1 MDYRDVR
8 ETAKVWGLSER
19 SVRNYCAEG
28 RVPGAVR
35 NGKEWQIPA
44 DAEKP
49 VRLNKRQTL
58 PTTLP
63 ERLQF
68 EKNTGMKGGI
78 YHHVQVQLTYNSNH
92 IEGSHLSEDQ
102 TRLIFETNTLGSAQ
116 VLVDDVLE
124 TANHFLCVDKI
135 IDSYN
140 RPLSEAFIK
149 DLHRTLKNGT
159 TDSRRE
165 WFAVGEY
172 KRIANEVGGKD
183 TTLPEDVSGEMKAL
197 LKNYAALPAIG
208 WDDIIQFHHDFEAIH
223 PFQDGNGRVGR
234 LIMFKECLRAGIVPF
249 IITDREKILYYNG
262 LAKWEESR
270 EYLSETCRLMQDDF
284 RAVLS
289 YFGLSSEEEVL

>member
-1 MDYRDVR
+1 MDWWNVR
-8 ETAKVWGLSER
+8 ETAQVWGVSER

-35 NGKEWQIPA
+35 HGKEWQIPA

-49 VRLNKRQTL
+49 ERLNKRQTL
-58 PTTLP
+58 PNTLP
-63 ERLQF
+63 ERLKF
-68 EKNTGMKGGI
+68 EKDAGIKGGI

-92 IEGSHLSEDQ
+92 IEGSRLSEDQ
-102 TRLIFETNTLGSAQ
+102 TRLIFETNTLGGSQ
-116 VLVDDVLE
+116 VFVDDVLE
-124 TANHFLCVDKI
+124 TANHFLCVDKV

-159 TDSRRE
+159 TDSRQD

-172 KRIANEVGGKD
+172 KRIANEVGGKE
-183 TTLPEDVSGEMKAL
+183 TTPPELVPGEMKAL
-197 LKNYAALPAIG
+197 LQNYAALPNIG
-208 WDDIIQFHHDFEAIH
+208 WDDIIRFHHDFEAIH
-223 PFQDGNGRVGR
+223 PFQDGNGRIGR
-234 LIMFKECLRAGIVPF
+234 LILFKECLRAGIVPF
-249 IITDREKILYYNG
+249 IIADREKFLYYNG
-262 LAKWEESR
+262 LAKWEESH

-289 YFGLSSEEEVL
+289 YFGLKEGA